1 MNVTQYHLNVLHVP
15 IPVFVVDSNLQIIF
29 QSKKSLDTFP
39 RVPNF
44 LDLVD
49 GRSRHRAIIFLSEV
63 YSVVTTEL
71 RLQTRKTSLSLFEV
85 HLHRESKD
93 SLFLFCI
100 HKTNHFKEL
109 NQSIKS
115 LEIQMNKM
123 YLGLV
128 KKKEK
133 LEASIREIE
142 KLTFHYENLATIGQI
157 AASVAHEIRNP
168 LSTVKGFVQLLQPQ
182 LIELEKGHYA
192 EIALSEIDRAND
204 IIYEFLNASK
214 PPTINKESVSIT
226 QLLEE
231 MVLFCQSEATMR
243 NCQIK
248 LTGQPVTTPLLID
261 VKQIKQVILNIV
273 KNALDA
279 IEESPNKENG
289 MIEISTHSF
298 ESYIQIWIQDNGHGM
313 DSYTQTNLFSPFFTT
328 KTKGTGIGLAVC
340 KKIIENNRGKISVTS
355 TLGVGSTFKISL
367 PLPNEIHSP
376 Q

>member
-1 MNVTQYHLNVLHVP
+1 MNSTQYHLNVLHIP
-15 IPVFVVDSNLQIIF
+15 IPVFVVDSNLQIVF
-29 QSKKSLDTFP
+29 QSQKSLDTFP

-71 RLQTRKTSLSLFEV
+71 CLQTRKTSLSLFEV
-85 HLHRESKD
+85 HVHRESED
-93 SLFLFCI
+93 ALFLFCI
-100 HKTNHFKEL
+100 HKTNHYKEL
-109 NQSIKS
+109 SQSIQS
-115 LEIQMNKM
+115 LELQLNKM

-133 LEASIREIE
+133 LESSIRELE
-142 KLTFHYENLATIGQI
+142 KLTFHYENLATIGKL

-182 LIELEKGHYA
+182 LIEMEKGHYA

-214 PPTINKESVSIT
+214 PPTSSKERVLIT

-231 MVLFCQSEATMR
+231 MILFCQSEATMR

-248 LTGQPVTTPLLID
+248 LTGQPITTPLLID
-261 VKQIKQVILNIV
+261 VKQIKQVILNLI
-273 KNALDA
+273 KNALEA
-279 IEESPNKENG
+279 ISEKPSNEDG
-289 MIEISTHSF
+289 LIEISTHSF
-298 ESYIQIWIQDNGHGM
+298 GHYIEIWIQDNGHGM

-328 KTKGTGIGLAVC
+328 KTTGTGIGLAVC
-340 KKIIENNRGKISVTS
+340 KKIIENNRGKIHVLS

-367 PLPNEIHSP
+367 PLP
-376 Q
+376 